1 MSIVTIRKLLHSV
14 TVSKLSTI
22 ATFTYKLRLYCIH
35 QQFYF
40 NLMEFD
46 LNQLTNTYLWSTFS
60 KPSQDTSLLM
70 RMNCNQKTG
79 NTQTKVR
86 QDGSNIVDVFLYDN
100 LICSYDPSNY
110 ENQKVKL
117 YSGNH
122 YTKTTKDR
130 LNAIL
135 YLHTN
140 NTVRIKQVRK
150 KWIVTDTKTDTE
162 INFYEGMIIFQNIL
176 SLAHVSNDTQMEVE
190 WTVA

>member
-1 MSIVTIRKLLHSV
+1 
-14 TVSKLSTI
+14 
-22 ATFTYKLRLYCIH
+22 
-35 QQFYF
+35 
-40 NLMEFD
+40 MEFD
-46 LNQLTNTYLWSTFS
+46 LNQLTKKYLWSTFS

-86 QDGSNIVDVFLYDN
+86 QDGSNIVDVFLYGN
-100 LICSYDPSNY
+100 LICSYDPTNY

-117 YSGNH
+117 FSGNH
-122 YTKTTKDR
+122 FTKTTKER

-162 INFYEGMIIFQNIL
+162 INFYEGMVIFQKPL
-176 SLAHVSNDTQMEVE
+176 TLADVSNDTKIETQMVVE
-190 WTVA
+190 WTV

>member
-1 MSIVTIRKLLHSV
+1 
-14 TVSKLSTI
+14 
-22 ATFTYKLRLYCIH
+22 
-35 QQFYF
+35 
-40 NLMEFD
+40 MEFD
-46 LNQLTNTYLWSTFS
+46 LNQLTNTYIWNTFS

-117 YSGNH
+117 FSGNH

-140 NTVRIKQVRK
+140 GQVRIKQVRG
-150 KWIVTDTKTDTE
+150 KWYITDDRTNVT
-162 INFYEGMIIFQNIL
+162 INFYDGMVVFQSHRMIL
-176 SLAHVSNDTQMEVE
+176 DVVSNDTQLE

>member
-1 MSIVTIRKLLHSV
+1 
-14 TVSKLSTI
+14 
-22 ATFTYKLRLYCIH
+22 
-35 QQFYF
+35 
-40 NLMEFD
+40 MEFD
-46 LNQLTNTYLWSTFS
+46 LNKLTNSYIWNTFS

-117 YSGNH
+117 FSGNH
-122 YTKTTKDR
+122 YTKTTKER

-135 YLHTN
+135 HLHTN
-140 NTVRIKQVRK
+140 GQVRIKQVRG
-150 KWIVTDTKTDTE
+150 KWYITDYRTNVT
-162 INFYEGMIIFQNIL
+162 INFYDGMVVFQNHRMIL
-176 SLAHVSNDTQMEVE
+176 DVVSNDTQLE